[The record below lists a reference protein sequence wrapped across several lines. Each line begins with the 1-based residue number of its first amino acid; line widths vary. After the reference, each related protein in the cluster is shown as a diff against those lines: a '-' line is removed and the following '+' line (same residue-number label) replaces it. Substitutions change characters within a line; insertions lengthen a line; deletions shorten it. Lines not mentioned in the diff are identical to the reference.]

1 MVSAAERL
9 RERIKW
15 CYDGNIRS
23 ATEAINTYLATVGL
37 QWDSMS
43 KKQKAVMFNELCY
56 GRSPYLDGNHCSGKN
71 PLEKEGIV
79 KKGYTRPTRKHHP
92 RVTHR

>member
-43 KKQKAVMFNELCY
+43 KKQKAVMYNVLCHD
-56 GRSPYLDGNHCSGKN
+56 RSPYQDPHCSGKN
-71 PLEKEGIV
+71 PLEKEGVV
-79 KKGYTRPTRKHHP
+79 KEGYSRSRRTHHP
-92 RVTHR
+92 RITHR